1 MALAPIAPPA
11 PPRLSTTKA
20 WPSSFCR
27 PSAAMRP
34 MMSVEPPGGNGII
47 SVTGFAGHDCARP
60 DAIDALMHALAEIRE
75 EMRPAVAEEPPR
87 LQETEPLHDP
97 RVASELHQFSGG
109 TVISFRHPSLGWIPF
124 LLPSVR
130 RQSLAQAFKD
140 QEAAWS
146 ELHLFSSQKIG
157 G

>member
-1 MALAPIAPPA
+1 MFLI
-11 PPRLSTTKA
+11 
-20 WPSSFCR
+20 
-27 PSAAMRP
+27 
-34 MMSVEPPGGNGII
+34 SVEWLDQAKTRARFSLPGREDWR
-47 SVTGFAGHDCARP
+47 AEH
-60 DAIDALMHALAEIRE
+60 IDALMHALAEIRE

-124 LLPSVR
+124 LLPSVQR
-130 RQSLAQAFKD
+130 KSLAQAFKD

-146 ELHLFSSQKIG
+146 ELHLFRSQKIG